1 MNNTPWFFIA
11 TVVLAILKLTGA
23 IAISW
28 FWVFA
33 PMGFSI
39 LLALILFLIAG
50 TALVARN

>member
-11 TVVLAILKLTGA
+11 TVVLAILKLTGT

-28 FWVFA
+28 FYVFA

-39 LLALILFLIAG
+39 ILALILFLFVG
-50 TALVARN
+50 VVLVARN